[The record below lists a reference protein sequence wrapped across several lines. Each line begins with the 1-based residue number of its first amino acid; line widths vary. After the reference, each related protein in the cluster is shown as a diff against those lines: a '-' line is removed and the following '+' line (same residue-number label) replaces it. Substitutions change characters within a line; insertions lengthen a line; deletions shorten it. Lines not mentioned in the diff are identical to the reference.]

1 LFPENIAAPLFSL
14 EIHRGSGA
22 AGASIEKG
30 QRTVAAGMKLRQPVA
45 GQELR
50 TVVAGKELR
59 APVAGKALRA
69 SGPRE
74 CNCWR
79 SKKGDSVLIAD
90 SATKFYISLK
100 TLQQHELKR
109 Q

>member
-1 LFPENIAAPLFSL
+1 MFPENTAAPLFSL
-14 EIHRGSGA
+14 EMHRGPGA
-22 AGASIEKG
+22 AGASCEEG
-30 QRTVAAGMKLRQPVA
+30 HRAVVAGMKLRQPVA

-79 SKKGDSVLIAD
+79 RKKGDSVLIAD
-90 SATKFYISLK
+90 AATKFYISLK

>member
-1 LFPENIAAPLFSL
+1 MFPEITAAPLFPL
-14 EIHRGSGA
+14 EIRLGPGA
-22 AGASIEKG
+22 AGASREKG
-30 QRTVAAGMKLRQPVA
+30 QRMVVAGTKLREPVA

-59 APVAGKALRA
+59 APVAGNALRA

-74 CNCWR
+74 CDCWR

-90 SATKFYISLK
+90 PATKFYISLK